1 MTDQNFEPDHD
12 SGVKGR
18 GLKQA
23 GRLAGAFVGV
33 LALSLGVLIVA
44 VVLFVKWQTQP
55 RSSVGIDSPEIARPK
70 FQAIEDR
77 LSNELTGGTG
87 NVVNNRFYNDDDGTE
102 LPETQEVY
110 ECDGPESPGEE
121 LSIRRKLDGP
131 ATQDDYETAVEV
143 LESLPGWSSSS
154 VDADSVEGL
163 TQLMFTHEETGA
175 VVVSL
180 QEKASP
186 PELAFWMMSGCY
198 RE

>member
-1 MTDQNFEPDHD
+1 MTDQSFEPDHD

-33 LALSLGVLIVA
+33 LALSVGVLIVA
-44 VVLFVKWQTQP
+44 LVLFAKWQTQP

-77 LSNELTGGTG
+77 LSSELTGDNG
-87 NVVNNRFYNDDDGTE
+87 NVVNNRFLNRGKPNPEEISQCDGRDGT
-102 LPETQEVY
+102 QYNV
-110 ECDGPESPGEE
+110 
-121 LSIRRKLDGP
+121 RRKLDGP

-154 VDADSVEGL
+154 IDADSVEGL
-163 TQLMFTHEETGA
+163 TQVMFTHEETGA
-175 VVVSL
+175 IVVSL